1 MLAYY
6 SINTALVIVGFILIV
21 LGGAAA
27 YVSLGNHKV
36 AKDWFG
42 IWGGLIAVV
51 VGIFLW
57 WLTGSV
63 HPEGFRFSLVG
74 E

>member
-21 LGGAAA
+21 LGGSTA

-63 HPEGFRFSLVG
+63 YPEGFRFDLVG
-74 E
+74 G